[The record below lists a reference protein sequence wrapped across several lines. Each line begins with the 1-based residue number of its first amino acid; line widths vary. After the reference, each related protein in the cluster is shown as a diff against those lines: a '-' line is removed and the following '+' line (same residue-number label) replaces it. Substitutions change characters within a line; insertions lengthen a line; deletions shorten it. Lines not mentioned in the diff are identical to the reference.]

1 MASQSYQLSFGVTL
15 LVILLGLILILI
27 LLAAG
32 LRATFTIIFYVKHI
46 WRSMFSQKTEN
57 DHGKSSR
64 RLRRKENFEDD
75 YGNYADDEVTDS
87 TSDRTDRLSD
97 RYAYMKSKEE

>member
-15 LVILLGLILILI
+15 LVIFVTLILILI

-32 LRATFTIIFYVKHI
+32 LRATFTIIFYLKHI
-46 WRSMFSQKTEN
+46 WRSIFGSKTVK
-57 DHGKSSR
+57 DDSKSTR
-64 RLRRKENFEDD
+64 RLARKENYEDD

-97 RYAYMKSKEE
+97 RYARMKSKEE

>member
-15 LVILLGLILILI
+15 LVIFLCLILILI

-46 WRSMFSQKTEN
+46 WRSIIGQKTEKG
-57 DHGKSSR
+57 DGKSSGR
-64 RLRRKENFEDD
+64 FRRKENYEDD

-97 RYAYMKSKEE
+97 RYAYIKSKEE